1 MKLSILIPTYRYDP
15 RPLVR
20 SLCGMLPGETEILVG
35 DDHSATPEAEAYLA
49 DLGRWEHVRVV
60 RQEEN
65 RGAAA
70 MRNLLAREA
79 QGEYLLFLDSDALP
93 LHSSFLREYLSL
105 LPTDEVICGSIC
117 HEATLPS
124 PDVTLRWTYEKRA
137 ERRFTAKRRNRRPYQ
152 NFRTFNFLVP
162 RPTMLA
168 CPFDETVRLS
178 GYEDT
183 LAGRT
188 LMARGIRIRHIENPL
203 LNMGLEDNETF
214 LRKTERQLR
223 TLYEKRLELQD
234 FSSLLGLYRWFR
246 LTGTAPLLRLL
257 HRCFSAAERRNLL
270 STKPH
275 IWVFQLY
282 KLGYYATL
290 NDTAKG

>member
-35 DDHSATPEAEAYLA
+35 DDHSDTPEAEAYLA

-60 RQEEN
+60 RQGEN

-137 ERRFTAKRRNRRPYQ
+137 ERRFTAKRRNRCPYQ
-152 NFRTFNFLVP
+152 NFRTFN
-162 RPTMLA
+162 
-168 CPFDETVRLS
+168 S
-178 GYEDT
+178 IG
-183 LAGRT
+183 
-188 LMARGIRIRHIENPL
+188 
-203 LNMGLEDNETF
+203 
-214 LRKTERQLR
+214 
-223 TLYEKRLELQD
+223 
-234 FSSLLGLYRWFR
+234 
-246 LTGTAPLLRLL
+246 
-257 HRCFSAAERRNLL
+257 
-270 STKPH
+270 
-275 IWVFQLY
+275 
-282 KLGYYATL
+282 ATS
-290 NDTAKG
+290 